1 MKDLD
6 DSIDQLPPCMLLLHP
21 VYLMVFRGHQT
32 EANTSTMTRRRHTVR
47 TPLEDN
53 LFTLHHNSLSDYC
66 RLHCCQKLTYRPFRL
81 HSTNKARLNRKFEIN
96 PINHES
102 CASGIVRADP
112 VRLGP
117 ASHSRN
123 HDSFPQELNRT
134 KVVWLMKRPGM
145 FTYTHKSWWGDL

>member
-6 DSIDQLPPCMLLLHP
+6 DSIDQLPPCQLLLHP

-32 EANTSTMTRRRHTVR
+32 EANTSTVTRRRFNVC

-53 LFTLHHNSLSDYC
+53 LFTLHHNSLSICC
-66 RLHCCQKLTYRPFRL
+66 RLRCCHKLTCIPFRL
-81 HSTNKARLNRKFEIN
+81 HSTNKARLHRKFEIN

-102 CASGIVRADP
+102 CASGIVPADP

-117 ASHSRN
+117 RPHTLETMTHSHKN
-123 HDSFPQELNRT
+123 
-134 KVVWLMKRPGM
+134 
-145 FTYTHKSWWGDL
+145 